1 MEPTSR
7 HRVRELRVAAA
18 LFCIAGL
25 VAPAAPASTLKP
37 ETVAAFDRYV
47 ELAEKRMDAELQD
60 GHFLFPDSLPA
71 DARAGAYDSMKR
83 GEAYVAPL
91 QTFDEGQKI
100 KVPGGLIHDWVG
112 VVFIPRKSVAN
123 VLAVLQDYADE
134 TKIYKPDI
142 KAAKVISHQ
151 DNDFVIYLRMYSK
164 SIVSV
169 AFNASF
175 AVHNRDY
182 GPDRAGSR
190 SYSTRIAEIADPG
203 EPDEHELPVG
213 NDHGYMWR
221 LNSYWRIEQ
230 KDGGVYV
237 QIESIEL
244 SRTIPTELRIFFG
257 FIVDN
262 FPRKAITRL
271 LAQTR
276 NGVLNP
282 ITPR

>member
-1 MEPTSR
+1 M
-7 HRVRELRVAAA
+7 RVGAA

-25 VAPAAPASTLKP
+25 LAPAAPASTLKP

-60 GHFLFPDSLPA
+60 GQFLFPDSLPA
-71 DARAGAYDSMKR
+71 DAREEAYASMKR
-83 GEAYVAPL
+83 GQVYVAPL
-91 QTFDEGQKI
+91 QTLDAGQKI
-100 KVPGGLIHDWVG
+100 KVRGGLIHDWVG
-112 VVFIPRKSVAN
+112 VMFIPRHSVAD
-123 VLAVLQDYADE
+123 VVAVLEDYPDE
-134 TKIYKPDI
+134 TKIYWPDI
-142 KAAKVISHQ
+142 QAAKVISHQ
-151 DNDFVIYLRMYSK
+151 DRDFVIYLRMYSK
-164 SIVSV
+164 SIVTV
-169 AFNASF
+169 VYDANF

-262 FPRKAITRL
+262 FPRKSITHL
-271 LAQTR
+271 LVQTR

-282 ITPR
+282 MTPK